1 MSSSPNKS
9 TTLILRLSS
18 SHPELLNGLD
28 LWLKLGLI
36 SETQVP
42 QLCRPNLTCQV
53 SLPPVVK
60 TEPELKPDLVT
71 HEPVFV
77 SKSTAE
83 APAKPKKP
91 GCGFLTFMLQC
102 LQAELSV
109 PWLLFLGM
117 FLVVVSSG
125 VLAASQWERFPGFLQ
140 YGI

>member
-1 MSSSPNKS
+1 MLFGTPVSQTIAGAK
-9 TTLILRLSS
+9 TLAIHVATLGI
-18 SHPELLNGLD
+18 HGFNCGLLG
-28 LWLKLGLI
+28 
-36 SETQVP
+36 
-42 QLCRPNLTCQV
+42 
-53 SLPPVVK
+53 
-60 TEPELKPDLVT
+60 
-71 HEPVFV
+71 F
-77 SKSTAE
+77 AE